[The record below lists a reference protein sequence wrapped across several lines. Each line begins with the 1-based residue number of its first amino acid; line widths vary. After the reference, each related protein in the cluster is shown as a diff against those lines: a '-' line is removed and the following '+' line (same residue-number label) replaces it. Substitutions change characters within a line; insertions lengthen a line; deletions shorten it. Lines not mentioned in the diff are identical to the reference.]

1 MRGAG
6 EGAGMGD
13 KRRSSLL
20 SLLRGRAAGPKEEKK
35 KEPAAATAFERSAHL
50 EEYLGTESEAGHF
63 GV

>member
-20 SLLRGRAAGPKEEKK
+20 SLLRGRGAAPKEEKK
-35 KEPAAATAFERSAHL
+35 KEPAAATAFERSAVSTL
-50 EEYLGTESEAGHF
+50 AVISCD
-63 GV
+63 